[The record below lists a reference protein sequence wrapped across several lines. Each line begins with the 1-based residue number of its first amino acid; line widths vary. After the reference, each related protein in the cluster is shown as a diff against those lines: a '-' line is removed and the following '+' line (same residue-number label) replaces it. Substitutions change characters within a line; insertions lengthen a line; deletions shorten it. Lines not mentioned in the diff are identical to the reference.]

1 MESDD
6 VPFSDVTNTEPCMIP
21 AECFRS
27 LGLISTEDG
36 QQCGCAHRFSV
47 AGLRQTLALSPDS
60 KAYRTDWANSLNLLD
75 FGMKIVPRAERE
87 ILAAKLEAA
96 ASAKREQIA
105 GVRIALERLLHLQRK
120 TVHAASHVGSR
131 PPQSKTERRMGQYH
145 RRARAFKDPPAPPY
159 QRLSRHHPLALRKDN
174 LHLATRSVMTSPAL
188 LSGPITGR
196 IGANSFVATRSTP
209 S

>member
-6 VPFSDVTNTEPCMIP
+6 VPFSDVTNTEPRMIP
-21 AECFRS
+21 AEYLSKPRLDFH
-27 LGLISTEDG
+27 EDG

-47 AGLRQTLALSPDS
+47 AGLRETLALSPDS
-60 KAYRTDWANSLNLLD
+60 KAYPTDWSNSLNLLE
-75 FGMKIVPRAERE
+75 FGMNIVPRAEQR

-131 PPQSKTERRMGQYH
+131 PPSPNPNAGWTVSSPRREPQRPASAAVSTSDLAIIRSPSERQ
-145 RRARAFKDPPAPPY
+145 K
-159 QRLSRHHPLALRKDN
+159 
-174 LHLATRSVMTSPAL
+174 LHLGNAFGDDP
-188 LSGPITGR
+188 SGCHFRPDHWQDR
-196 IGANSFVATRSTP
+196 R
-209 S
+209 